1 MKKAAE
7 NISASLA
14 RKPPGSILTT
24 KKKRPK
30 GEIIDF
36 NISDDKNVEKEGIK
50 TEDPGG
56 KANEL
61 DETFQNDKSE
71 SSFNTADNKGTNN
84 KNNHTN
90 FRFKDSRESSIVVVD
105 DVTEEEIVVDSI
117 CSASLNI
124 NNNNPGSNS
133 SNKTEPSDLPFSD
146 MAIVEIANVEV

>member
-36 NISDDKNVEKEGIK
+36 NISDDKNVEKEEIK
-50 TEDPGG
+50 TEDLGG

-90 FRFKDSRESSIVVVD
+90 FRFIKIR
-105 DVTEEEIVVDSI
+105 
-117 CSASLNI
+117 
-124 NNNNPGSNS
+124 
-133 SNKTEPSDLPFSD
+133 
-146 MAIVEIANVEV
+146 ANRPLWLWTT